1 MCPVCRRDPSLVQEA
16 AFAGDHSELSHRIQ
30 VCKGVRK
37 IHAVVLWGFI
47 AANSRIDYASDDSG
61 TERSG

>member
-1 MCPVCRRDPSLVQEA
+1 MCPVCRRDPSLMQEA
-16 AFAGDHSELSHRIQ
+16 AFAGDHNELSHCMR

-37 IHAVVLWGFI
+37 LHAVVLYGVI
-47 AANSRIDYASDDSG
+47 AANSRIDYADNDSG